1 MTESRTSVAVGTEY
15 PDLYVHA
22 EDLSRLFQR
31 LGAAPQEVADF
42 IQQTFTQVLERIRA
56 GEVIG
61 NPGGYCFMVGTHL
74 YVSSRRRKGISLV
87 DFDSEV
93 LEQPP
98 LQPNDAFRNEPLERV
113 LAGEEIN
120 ELVRDADAALGD
132 QGSKVFQLERVEG
145 FDDQETAD
153 RLGLSKHAVRRHK
166 TKINKWC
173 KAKKEG
179 K

>member
-1 MTESRTSVAVGTEY
+1 VAESKTSAAVGTHY
-15 PDLYVHA
+15 PDLNVHA
-22 EDLSRLFQR
+22 EDLKRLFQR
-31 LGAAPQEVADF
+31 LGAAPQEVQDF
-42 IQQTFTQVLERIRA
+42 IQQTFMQVLERIRA

-74 YVSSRRRKGISLV
+74 YVSSLRRQGISLV
-87 DFDSEV
+87 EFDSEI

-113 LAGEEIN
+113 LADEEIN
-120 ELVRDADAALGD
+120 ELVRDADTTLGD
-132 QGSKVFQLERVEG
+132 QGSKVFQLERVQG

-153 RLGLSKHAVRRHK
+153 RLGMSKHAVRRHK

-173 KAKKEG
+173 KAKQEG